1 MPDPLRDLRPG
12 DRIPTDHTT
21 WNAILAAARA
31 EQRRSRT
38 GAGDLSQFRQADIV
52 RVQNDSGLDL
62 ARNSVVGLAGPIFTP
77 TMSVDAFLR
86 EVTFSVIVPTA
97 DHEGRFAVLMEP
109 ALDGRIARAWV
120 AGVCQVKI
128 DVSDSGHTCA
138 EVEAGETNFLVSAE
152 NGSAQILWREG
163 DDGYGY
169 DTGEQWAIIRFG
181 TACAGTSTSGGG
193 TYDHCACPETHYV
206 VTTNCGPCPTAPRF
220 WWLDITA
227 ATLHSGMM
235 ECGGRDCADLAGTQ
249 FRMANNDTA
258 TDAGCT
264 WETKANGCV
273 TAELTWD
280 AANTRWKLTLADI
293 DDCVMGIWYAD
304 EADFDCCGTANST
317 WTADEANVCDLT
329 FTVSKD
335 DCTCCPPNPITCL
348 PDTGVL
354 CTSFNACCINDES
367 ACTLSVT
374 VVGCDD
380 SDALGIPPDVVP
392 DDCKCANLNGGYAME
407 WVGDC
412 TWVAFTHVADG
423 GGTSHVSRATL
434 TLSGTTWTMTIMGK
448 SGEIAVFRG
457 EWDCGPTINMDYVED
472 ESTCSCIGRLP
483 NFGYGTCTS
492 ASFTLGYI

>member
-1 MPDPLRDLRPG
+1 MKGKPITP
-12 DRIPTDHTT
+12 
-21 WNAILAAARA
+21 WA
-31 EQRRSRT
+31 EQVTDAIGLLQMLVGS
-38 GAGDLSQFRQADIV
+38 GDI
-52 RVQNDSGLDL
+52 GLD
-62 ARNSVVGLAGPIFTP
+62 RSSRQMNI
-77 TMSVDAFLR
+77 M
-86 EVTFSVIVPTA
+86 
-97 DHEGRFAVLMEP
+97 
-109 ALDGRIARAWV
+109 
-120 AGVCQVKI
+120 
-128 DVSDSGHTCA
+128 
-138 EVEAGETNFLVSAE
+138 
-152 NGSAQILWREG
+152 
-163 DDGYGY
+163 DDK
-169 DTGEQWAIIRFG
+169 DFQWAIIRATGTITARSGATPGVGPATIQKYNATSNLLADTNRTLPAVYNIFDSTLATDDYTFG
-181 TACAGTSTSGGG
+181 VRFLGKWWNLPIPGSGSGGGTG

-367 ACTLSVT
+367 ACTLNVT